1 MICFVIVEI
10 QKENYHPLNCSV
22 YKGLRM
28 ICFVIEKIQK
38 RDHPLNG
45 SVYKEGYV

>member
-1 MICFVIVEI
+1 MICFVIEEI
-10 QKENYHPLNCSV
+10 QKRDHPLNCSV

-45 SVYKEGYV
+45 SVYKEEYV